1 MATPDLFYKKQDT
14 IINENEDEMAI
25 VDIDDD
31 DGIDSDMIPST
42 VITE

>member
-14 IINENEDEMAI
+14 INQENEDEMAI

-31 DGIDSDMIPST
+31 DGIDSDIIPST
-42 VITE
+42 VD